1 MCKDYLQFVP
11 ITSFRKSHRNVFG
24 RGHIVKSRHTTT
36 RNRPIAGLAA
46 FVRAGA
52 MKSPG
57 TCGAVMH
64 PALPSSQQWLL
75 RNDGQMHPGEAS
87 A

>member
-1 MCKDYLQFVP
+1 MCKDYLQFAP
-11 ITSFRKSHRNVFG
+11 IAFFRNSHRNVFG
-24 RGHIVKSRHTTT
+24 NGHIVKSRHTTT

-46 FVRAGA
+46 FVRAEA

-64 PALPSSQQWLL
+64 PACLSSQHWLE
-75 RNDGQMHPGEAS
+75 RDHSQMHPGEAS